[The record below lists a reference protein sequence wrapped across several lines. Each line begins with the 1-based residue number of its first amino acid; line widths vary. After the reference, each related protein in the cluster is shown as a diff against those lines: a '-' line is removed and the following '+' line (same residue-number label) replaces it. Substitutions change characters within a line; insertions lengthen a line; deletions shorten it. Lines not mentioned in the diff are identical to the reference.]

1 MLCSSYENCINIG
14 IFECCR
20 RFKWVVQIRNEQYQ
34 WPQVIL
40 LNYWMSQSSVNK
52 LVVFLIN
59 QSAILSWNLSVCIF
73 KVFFRKSVLFSI
85 QIHHF
90 LGYGTQFVINLAG
103 FPLFNLCKNSRIFQG
118 FWRKFQCYFIILNG
132 SYLIS
137 SRLYEGRF
145 LSTLGLPPTWRA
157 INAERGQV

>member
-40 LNYWMSQSSVNK
+40 LNCWMSQSSVNK

-59 QSAILSWNLSVCIF
+59 QSAILSWNFSENLCYFQFKSIIFRVWYSVRNKSSRVPTFQPLQKFLDFSRILKKIPMLFYHF
-73 KVFFRKSVLFSI
+73 KWL
-85 QIHHF
+85 
-90 LGYGTQFVINLAG
+90 
-103 FPLFNLCKNSRIFQG
+103 LFNFFQAPRWEV
-118 FWRKFQCYFIILNG
+118 FKHFG
-132 SYLIS
+132 S
-137 SRLYEGRF
+137 
-145 LSTLGLPPTWRA
+145 TPDMACNKPKK
-157 INAERGQV
+157 RGQV